1 MDGPSRGKF
10 LTTNKGPLNAI
21 DFYCITP
28 EMGIGNLPAEKALLD
43 RLMGRWEGRRIG
55 EKPKV
60 KGASNMLVPWT
71 DPHVEDRYTQ
81 PSY

>member
-1 MDGPSRGKF
+1 
-10 LTTNKGPLNAI
+10 
-21 DFYCITP
+21 
-28 EMGIGNLPAEKALLD
+28 MGIGNLPAEKALLD